1 MRKSVVRERVS
12 AGRVAGDT
20 AAGIIDELAAQLKV
34 LGRAQARHAALMVEF
49 TDTRRA
55 LDQRGIDDDR
65 HLGGRPSLKAGEFAS
80 TEISMAVKASKFTVQ
95 RTVSMTRRVKT
106 EAPDAWDA
114 WVAGDIDQDKI
125 IRINRALRRLVQ
137 ESSKE
142 LLNSVVV
149 DLAVCRTP
157 EILGRCL
164 NQFIVR
170 VEPDL
175 QDERLHRS
183 FADRYVSVR
192 PDLDGITFRS
202 PRCPPSTRTPS
213 TRSCAHSRPS
223 PTRRPPHPATT
234 PRRRPGRPAPGPAR
248 NGCHPTWDTNSDTDD
263 HLDDTAQPP
272 DHDRDDDS
280 LDSESPDTDSTGNDT
295 GVADGR
301 LDKSGA
307 AGSNAAGSNARG
319 GDLAGT
325 EVDDWDLPASAT
337 ARPTQLPGRHHRT
350 PRRCTPV
357 DHLHRH
363 RPAAAGAGHHRC
375 RRVRAVPDRRHRHPR
390 TTDGPQRS
398 GPPATIRALAQQP
411 GTLFYRLLT
420 DPQGNLLDVTELGRF
435 PSGKLGTAIKFRD
448 GVCANPTCTV
458 PHTAAISIISSPCPT
473 DPPPQRTSAPN
484 ADTNTAPKHT
494 PDTTANAPAH
504 TPTQWTTPTGHTYT
518 STDEPLPV
526 ENWPDPP
533 LRQ

>member
-65 HLGGRPSLKAGEFAS
+65 HLGGRPSFKAGEFAS

-125 IRINRALRRLVQ
+125 IRINRALRRLVR

-149 DLAVCRTP
+149 DLVVCRTP

-192 PDLDGITFRS
+192 PDLDGITFLSAALSSVDAHAIDQVLRALPAVADPATPAPCNNAAPTPWS
-202 PRCPPSTRTPS
+202 TCSWAGSATAATPPGTPTATPTTTSTTQHNHPTTTATTTAWTPRARTP
-213 TRSCAHSRPS
+213 TAR
-223 PTRRPPHPATT
+223 ATT
-234 PRRRPGRPAPGPAR
+234 PGSR
-248 NGCHPTWDTNSDTDD
+248 
-263 HLDDTAQPP
+263 TAGWTKAVP
-272 DHDRDDDS
+272 R
-280 LDSESPDTDSTGNDT
+280 
-295 GVADGR
+295 
-301 LDKSGA
+301 A
-307 AGSNAAGSNARG
+307 ATPQGSNVRG

-325 EVDDWDLPASAT
+325 EVDDWDLPASA
-337 ARPTQLPGRHHRT
+337 
-350 PRRCTPV
+350 
-357 DHLHRH
+357 
-363 RPAAAGAGHHRC
+363 
-375 RRVRAVPDRRHRHPR
+375 
-390 TTDGPQRS
+390 
-398 GPPATIRALAQQP
+398 
-411 GTLFYRLLT
+411 YR
-420 DPQGNLLDVTELGRF
+420 
-435 PSGKLGTAIKFRD
+435 
-448 GVCANPTCTV
+448 
-458 PHTAAISIISSPCPT
+458 
-473 DPPPQRTSAPN
+473 
-484 ADTNTAPKHT
+484 
-494 PDTTANAPAH
+494 
-504 TPTQWTTPTGHTYT
+504 
-518 STDEPLPV
+518 
-526 ENWPDPP
+526 PDPP
-533 LRQ
+533 GSPPSTPPNTAQVHSG

>member
-1 MRKSVVRERVS
+1 MVTQRVS

-65 HLGGRPSLKAGEFAS
+65 HLGGRPSFKAGEFAS

-125 IRINRALRRLVQ
+125 IRINRALRRLVR

-149 DLAVCRTP
+149 DLVVCRTP

-202 PRCPPSTRTPS
+202 AALSS
-213 TRSCAHSRPS
+213 VDAHTIDQVLRALPAVAD
-223 PTRRPPHPATT
+223 PATPAPCNNAAPTPWSTCSWAGSATAATPPGTPTATPTTTSTTRHNHPTTTATTTAWT
-234 PRRRPGRPAPGPAR
+234 PR
-248 NGCHPTWDTNSDTDD
+248 
-263 HLDDTAQPP
+263 
-272 DHDRDDDS
+272 
-280 LDSESPDTDSTGNDT
+280 SPDTDSTGNDT

-325 EVDDWDLPASAT
+325 EVDDWDLPASA
-337 ARPTQLPGRHHRT
+337 
-350 PRRCTPV
+350 
-357 DHLHRH
+357 H
-363 RPAAAGAGHHRC
+363 RP
-375 RRVRAVPDRRHRHPR
+375 DPR
-390 TTDGPQRS
+390 NSPVGPVGR
-398 GPPATIRALAQQP
+398 PP
-411 GTLFYRLLT
+411 
-420 DPQGNLLDVTELGRF
+420 
-435 PSGKLGTAIKFRD
+435 
-448 GVCANPTCTV
+448 
-458 PHTAAISIISSPCPT
+458 
-473 DPPPQRTSAPN
+473 
-484 ADTNTAPKHT
+484 NTAQVHS
-494 PDTTANAPAH
+494 
-504 TPTQWTTPTGHTYT
+504 G
-518 STDEPLPV
+518 
-526 ENWPDPP
+526 
-533 LRQ
+533 